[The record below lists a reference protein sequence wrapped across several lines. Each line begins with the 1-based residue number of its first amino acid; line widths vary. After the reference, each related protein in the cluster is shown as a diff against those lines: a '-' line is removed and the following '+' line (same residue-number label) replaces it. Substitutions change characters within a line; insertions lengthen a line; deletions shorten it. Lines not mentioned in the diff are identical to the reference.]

1 VGEDVLEFG
10 LGLLGYHGCWDDVA
24 FAERHGFATAGFV
37 DSPLLGGETFACMA
51 LAAAA
56 TQRIRL
62 GPFLAVPG
70 NRSSAVTAQGVATIN
85 RLAPGRTFLA
95 LGTGYTSRNTFG
107 LPPVAARR
115 LRDFALACRGLL
127 DGEAVEH
134 SEGERSRL
142 VEFAQ
147 PGGDGDYIALAPRI
161 PVYIAGDGPKAL
173 SAAGEAGDGWVTTL
187 QRGDVMGGA
196 PELFTEL
203 FTQSRAAVRAAALA
217 AGRELPADLY
227 TMWSNTI
234 CVLEPGESAISERV
248 LARVGAYAMMPFHS
262 WADDPRIGEFLP
274 PAVAERLE
282 LYEREV
288 LARFPGGAADRHRY
302 THRGHL
308 SHLQPGEEGVLTEEI
323 VRMTTL
329 TGSAEEIAER
339 LHALA
344 AAGLR
349 NLSIWA
355 PPPLTREVVAE
366 VHEQLMPLLR
376 GP

>member
-1 VGEDVLEFG
+1 MGEGVLEFG
-10 LGLLGYHGCWDDVA
+10 LGVLGYHGCWDDVA
-24 FAERHGFATAGFV
+24 FAERHDFATAGFV

-56 TQRIRL
+56 TAAIRL

-70 NRSSAVTAQGVATIN
+70 NRSAAVTAQGVATIN
-85 RLAPGRTFLA
+85 RLAPGRVFLA

-107 LPPVAARR
+107 LPPVPARR

-127 DGEAVEH
+127 DGDAVEH

-147 PGGDGDYIALAPRI
+147 PAGGVDYIELAPRI
-161 PVYIAGDGPKAL
+161 PVYVAGDGPRAL
-173 SAAGEAGDGWVTTL
+173 CAAGEAGDGWVTTL

-196 PELFTEL
+196 PELFA
-203 FTQSRAAVRAAALA
+203 QSLAAVRAAASA
-217 AGRELPADLY
+217 AGRALPDDLY

-234 CVLEPGESAISERV
+234 CVLGPGESATSERV

-288 LARFPGGAADRHRY
+288 LARFPGGAAERHRY

-308 SHLQPGEEGVLTEEI
+308 SHLQPGEDRVLTEEI

-329 TGSAEEIAER
+329 TGSAEEIAQR

-355 PPPLTREVVAE
+355 PPPLTREVVLE

-376 GP
+376 GA